1 MYNFRLNLKNI
12 YLIPR
17 LERDGNIAVAASAFR
32 ALDYGFLSVF
42 LGVYL
47 SFLDFTVFQAGL
59 VFSAIMAGGA
69 LSNLVASWK
78 GDTIGRRRMLVV
90 MSGLMALGGVLFPF
104 ASSVTLLII
113 ISLFAMT
120 TSTGGDRTAFLS
132 LDMAILA
139 QTSDATQRTTV
150 FSWYNIVGIGA
161 KALGAL
167 FIAVPALLQ
176 SGIGVG
182 ELTSFKVVFGLY
194 SFIALC
200 GLIIYTRLS
209 PRAELNKS
217 QTRNEEVVKRGQKN
231 SRGIIIQLVGLFSM
245 DALGGGF
252 MVRSFVSFW
261 FVSRFGVDLN
271 SIALI
276 FFAGQALNA
285 VSVWLAAPIAHRIGL
300 INTMVSTQIVSN
312 ILMGAM
318 AFTGNLWMAVAF
330 YLAREL
336 SNDMDVPTR
345 QSYMMAVVPPESR
358 TATASVTNLGRTVA
372 QTLSPGTAGYVAQIT
387 FLGAPFLIGSGIK
400 LVYNVALYLMFRG
413 VKSPDEVAQDEE
425 VVSYPAQGS

>member
-1 MYNFRLNLKNI
+1 MKNI

-150 FSWYNIVGIGA
+150 FSWYNLVGIGA

-217 QTRNEEVVKRGQKN
+217 QTQNEEVVERGQKN
-231 SRGIIIQLVGLFSM
+231 SRGIIIQLAGLFSM

-271 SIALI
+271 AIALI
-276 FFAGQALNA
+276 FFAGQALKRRLCVAGGSNRPPDWPHQHNGVHA
-285 VSVWLAAPIAHRIGL
+285 DSLKYSNGSYGFHRQFVDGRRL
-300 INTMVSTQIVSN
+300 
-312 ILMGAM
+312 
-318 AFTGNLWMAVAF
+318 
-330 YLAREL
+330 L
-336 SNDMDVPTR
+336 SR
-345 QSYMMAVVPPESR
+345 K
-358 TATASVTNLGRTVA
+358 GTV
-372 QTLSPGTAGYVAQIT
+372 
-387 FLGAPFLIGSGIK
+387 
-400 LVYNVALYLMFRG
+400 
-413 VKSPDEVAQDEE
+413 E
-425 VVSYPAQGS
+425 

>member
-132 LDMAILA
+132 LDMAILGP
-139 QTSDATQRTTV
+139 D
-150 FSWYNIVGIGA
+150 
-161 KALGAL
+161 
-167 FIAVPALLQ
+167 
-176 SGIGVG
+176 
-182 ELTSFKVVFGLY
+182 
-194 SFIALC
+194 
-200 GLIIYTRLS
+200 
-209 PRAELNKS
+209 
-217 QTRNEEVVKRGQKN
+217 
-231 SRGIIIQLVGLFSM
+231 
-245 DALGGGF
+245 
-252 MVRSFVSFW
+252 
-261 FVSRFGVDLN
+261 
-271 SIALI
+271 
-276 FFAGQALNA
+276 
-285 VSVWLAAPIAHRIGL
+285 
-300 INTMVSTQIVSN
+300 
-312 ILMGAM
+312 
-318 AFTGNLWMAVAF
+318 
-330 YLAREL
+330 
-336 SNDMDVPTR
+336 
-345 QSYMMAVVPPESR
+345 
-358 TATASVTNLGRTVA
+358 LGR
-372 QTLSPGTAGYVAQIT
+372 
-387 FLGAPFLIGSGIK
+387 
-400 LVYNVALYLMFRG
+400 
-413 VKSPDEVAQDEE
+413 
-425 VVSYPAQGS
+425 YPAYYGF